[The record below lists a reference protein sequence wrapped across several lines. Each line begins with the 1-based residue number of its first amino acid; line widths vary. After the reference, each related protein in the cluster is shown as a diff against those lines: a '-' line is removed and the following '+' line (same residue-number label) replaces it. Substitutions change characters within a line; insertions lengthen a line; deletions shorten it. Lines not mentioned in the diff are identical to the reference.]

1 MQKLRADEV
10 WVDGMAQR
18 EYVIYCGSKYAKMYD
33 DMIKEKV
40 KTYKMSR
47 YYRRKK
53 PVAKQQTEE
62 QIKAV
67 FELYK
72 PNKVQVVTMRRFGL
86 NNWLSGNKKRV
97 TQISNILGLSKEVVE
112 LLEAKYYLGYD
123 SWTAR

>member
-1 MQKLRADEV
+1 
-10 WVDGMAQR
+10 
-18 EYVIYCGSKYAKMYD
+18 
-33 DMIKEKV
+33 
-40 KTYKMSR
+40 MSR

-123 SWTAR
+123 YWTAR